1 MKLSPIIAVILI
13 IVGVICL
20 VYGGIK
26 YTKTEKVIDIGPLQV
41 EAEKEKK
48 FPVPPVLGIIAIG
61 AGIVILLVR
70 K

>member
-20 VYGGIK
+20 VYGGIN